1 MKRIILGLLG
11 LNLVFLAGC
20 VVNSTYPFYTTKDLT
35 FDPAL
40 LGTWGDPDTTNG
52 SPETWSFEKI
62 AAQTYKLTLTSSSE
76 TNEFDTHLFTLAGER
91 FLDNLPRARF
101 DYQTPQHFLLR
112 VKSLGPKLELQLMDY
127 EWLGKL
133 LEKSPK
139 TLRHA
144 IVPKE
149 GGDAD
154 QGGEFTLTAETAELQ
169 KFIRKH
175 LKNTNAWVKPIEL
188 KKL

>member
-1 MKRIILGLLG
+1 MKRIIVSLLG
-11 LNLVFLAGC
+11 VSLFFLAGC
-20 VVNSTYPFYTTKDLT
+20 VVNSIYPFYTAKDLT

-40 LGTWGDPDTTNG
+40 LGAWTSPDTTNDIK
-52 SPETWSFEKI
+52 ETWTFEKI

-91 FLDNLPRARF
+91 FLDNLSRTRMA
-101 DYQTPQHFLLR
+101 YQTPHHFLLR
-112 VKSLGPKLELQLMDY
+112 IKSPGLRLELQLMDY

-133 LEKSPK
+133 LEKEPK
-139 TLRHA
+139 TLRHV

-149 GGDAD
+149 GAETTE
-154 QGGEFTLTAETAELQ
+154 GGQLTLTADTADLQ

-175 LKNTNAWVKPIEL
+175 LKNTNAWVAPFEL